1 MIRKPHAIA
10 AVAVLALASLA
21 ACRREPAAPAPEAA
35 TPAPAATTLPAAP
48 ASVAPAAAAPAPATP
63 ATFDSKAFADT
74 YTAPGTRLQV
84 TADGDYRLSVR
95 AESAGADVET
105 TGTWTVDP
113 DARHVLLDPNS
124 KAEPDQRYEV
134 VSMDELRSVDGS
146 RTLRR
151 SAGM

>member
-1 MIRKPHAIA
+1 MIRKPHAVA

-21 ACRREPAAPAPEAA
+21 ACKREAAQTAPGIAAP
-35 TPAPAATTLPAAP
+35 TPAATTTPVAP
-48 ASVAPAAAAPAPATP
+48 ASVAPAVAAPAPAAP
-63 ATFDSKAFADT
+63 APFDSKAFAGT
-74 YTAPGTRLQV
+74 YTAPGIRLQV
-84 TADGDYRLSVR
+84 TADGEYRLSVR
-95 AESAGADVET
+95 AESAAADLET
-105 TGTWTVDP
+105 TGTWTADP

-151 SAGM
+151 STGT